1 MSEVSYIT
9 PLERLAKHFRGLPGI
24 GKKSAYRLAFHIL
37 DLSNEEAKDFA
48 DAILSAKKSITRCKI
63 CQNISEGEICPVCQN
78 QNRDMRTICV
88 VENPRDVGAIERI
101 SEYRGVFHVL
111 YGVISPLDGKTP
123 DMLTISPLVSRV
135 RDLTRENNPSE
146 IEVILATNPSV
157 EGDAT
162 AMYLSRLLEPFGI
175 KITRL
180 AYGIPVGG
188 DLEYADELTLQKAI
202 EGRTFFS

>member
-123 DMLTISPLVSRV
+123 M
-135 RDLTRENNPSE
+135 RD
-146 IEVILATNPSV
+146 
-157 EGDAT
+157 
-162 AMYLSRLLEPFGI
+162 
-175 KITRL
+175 
-180 AYGIPVGG
+180 
-188 DLEYADELTLQKAI
+188 
-202 EGRTFFS
+202 TF